1 MDGTQG
7 HNVIGKAEVSLFASA
22 CKRLYHYQIYRS
34 LASVNET
41 HTSNECGNSTRRLQR
56 LYRAVRFYR
65 AVQQPD
71 CKVRALGWC
80 SQMALWHKHPDEAR
94 AATALGWWQCSSAS
108 RRQRRQVHVHGP
120 GPCVGWWQCSSASR
134 WRQRIPKSTAAPPTA
149 SVGEENDA
157 VPSCAAPRAAANSLG
172 HLLSGHLL
180 SEGVWH
186 KHPDGGGEFR
196 GQAKA
201 SDEGPPLRCLL
212 SQQS

>member
-1 MDGTQG
+1 MICLARQKFRFLLRHATIHIIINQT
-7 HNVIGKAEVSLFASA
+7 
-22 CKRLYHYQIYRS
+22 YRS

-41 HTSNECGNSTRRLQR
+41 HTNNECGSNSMHSHL
-56 LYRAVRFYR
+56 AIWCYR

-71 CKVRALGWC
+71 CKMRALGWC
-80 SQMALWHKHPDEAR
+80 SKMALWHKHPDEAR
-94 AATALGWWQCSSAS
+94 AAMALGWLQCSSAS

-172 HLLSGHLL
+172 HLLSGHRRD
-180 SEGVWH
+180 GPH
-186 KHPDGGGEFR
+186 QPDC
-196 GQAKA
+196 QHLAWY
-201 SDEGPPLRCLL
+201 DV
-212 SQQS
+212 